1 MTASEAGLIRELMFF
16 GLAVL
21 RGILILV
28 IYDVI
33 RIFRRVFPHG
43 VWSVAL
49 EDILYWLLSAFLIF
63 QLIYRENDGAI
74 RGYALAAVAVGMF
87 AYHQTASSW
96 LVEHLAWILNLC
108 FDVIRKPLRAVSGK
122 ICKFVRL
129 LYRFCKKKLKKRFRE
144 FIMILF
150 S

>member
-33 RIFRRVFPHG
+33 RIFRRVFPRG

-49 EDILYWLLSAFLIF
+49 EDMLYWLLSAFLIF

-87 AYHQTASSW
+87 AYHQTVSSW
-96 LVEHLAWILNLC
+96 LVEHLAWLLNRC
-108 FDVIRKPLRAVSGK
+108 FDVIRKPLHKVGGK
-122 ICKFVRL
+122 ICKIVRL
-129 LYRFCKKKLKKRFRE
+129 WYRFCKKKLKKRFRE